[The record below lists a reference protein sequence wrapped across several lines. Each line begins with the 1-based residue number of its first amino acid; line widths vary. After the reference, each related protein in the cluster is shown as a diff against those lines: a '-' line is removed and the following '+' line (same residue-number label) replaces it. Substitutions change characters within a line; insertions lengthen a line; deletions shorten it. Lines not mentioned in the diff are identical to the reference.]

1 MNHPSAAALEAFF
14 NDELTPEGYR
24 AVLAHL
30 LHGCDRCRRAAA
42 RLAAGFFLP
51 PRRAVPDEE
60 WQYDYAIQMA
70 WETASTNYEE
80 QLYVQT
86 HLEETEPTAEQAHER
101 VERALAESYQH
112 RHTDPAKMVL
122 HAELA
127 FRLILDLEEEDYPP
141 GAFDDLLARVSADL
155 ANAYR
160 VANNFKEAE
169 ELFAA
174 SLALMKKHKSGNQP
188 LLARILDLQASL
200 FRAQR
205 LFPRCFKNLERV
217 YRIYCDA
224 GDFHLAGRALI
235 KTGIAK
241 GYANEP
247 EEAVTLLRRGIG
259 WVDPARD
266 PQLLPNAIQSLAV
279 FTVEAGRFQD
289 GQTLLEEYR
298 PLLYGQEEPLNLL
311 KLRWIEGR
319 IAAGLGHVMAA
330 ETAFQEVRAE
340 FANHR
345 LPDQAAVATLD
356 LARVWVGQGR
366 TAEIAELVAESVKIF
381 EGLGIRREAIA
392 ALLVLQG
399 AAIRDRLTVALVE
412 RIAARLRQLEQR
424 PPQPKQAL

>member
-1 MNHPSAAALEAFF
+1 MFF
-14 NDELTPEGYR
+14 
-24 AVLAHL
+24 
-30 LHGCDRCRRAAA
+30 
-42 RLAAGFFLP
+42 P
-51 PRRAVPDEE
+51 PRQGVPDEE

-70 WETASTNYEE
+70 WETVSTNYEE
-80 QLYVQT
+80 QLYVLAHPEAVLSAAQM
-86 HLEETEPTAEQAHER
+86 HEE
-101 VERALAESYQH
+101 VERELAESFRH
-112 RHTDPAKMVL
+112 RYADPAKMVF
-122 HAELA
+122 HAEQAL
-127 FRLILDLEEEDYPP
+127 RLVTLDVDEEDYPP
-141 GAFDDLLARVSADL
+141 GAYEDLFARVL
-155 ANAYR
+155 AEVGNAHR
-160 VANNFKEAE
+160 VANRCDQAAQF
-169 ELFAA
+169 FADA
-174 SLALMKKHKSGNQP
+174 LALMKKHKYANQL

-205 LFPRCFKNLERV
+205 QFSRCFKNLERV
-217 YRIYCDA
+217 RRIYSDA

-241 GYANEP
+241 GAANEP

-266 PQLLPNAIQSLAV
+266 PQVLPNAIQSLVV
-279 FTVEAGRFQD
+279 FTVAAGRYQD
-289 GQTLLEEYR
+289 GQTLLEEHR

-319 IAAGLGHVMAA
+319 IAAGLGQVVEA
-330 ETAFQEVRAE
+330 ETAFQEVRSE
-340 FANHR
+340 FANQR

-392 ALLVLQG
+392 ALLVLQE

-412 RIAARLRQLEQR
+412 RIAARLRELEQR
-424 PPQPKQAL
+424 PPQPKQPSEPA